1 MKSHRVIRCIVLL
14 MSSVL
19 CFLAVGAAFAA
30 SSGVIGSSSNLST
43 VATNVTGNFS
53 AIAKLITG
61 GAYIAGFAFA
71 VGAVV
76 KFKAHKD
83 NPTQVMI
90 SQPIALLFVGAALI
104 FIPSVFKITGST
116 LFGASGTY
124 AGPSGSANI

>member
-1 MKSHRVIRCIVLL
+1 MKSHRLIRCIVLI
-14 MSSVL
+14 SSVL
-19 CFLAVGAAFAA
+19 CLLAVGAVFAA
-30 SSGVIGSSSNLST
+30 TSGTLGTTSNLAT
-43 VATNVTGNFS
+43 VATNVTSNFS

-104 FIPSVFKITGST
+104 FIPSVFKITGSS

-124 AGPSGSANI
+124 AGPSGTTNI